1 VTVLVT
7 GGAGYIGSHMVHALV
22 DAGRR
27 VVVLDDL
34 STGFRWALPRQARLI
49 VGDIGDQMLVEKLI
63 AEHEV
68 TAILHFAGSIVVPES
83 IRDPLGYYLNNTVK
97 TRAVLAA
104 AVTAGVGRF
113 VFSSTAAV
121 YGTPAVCPVTE
132 DAPTLPL
139 NPYGASK
146 LMSERMLADTAA
158 AHDFR
163 FVALRYF
170 NVAGADPAGRMGL
183 STRGATHLLKIAC
196 ETALGRRPVMEVF
209 GTDYPTADGTG
220 VRDYIHVSDLV
231 AAHLLALQHL
241 EGGGESG
248 VFNCGYGRGFS
259 VLEVIEA
266 VRRVSGHDFPV
277 VYGPRRPGDAAMV
290 IADSR
295 RLADTFGWR
304 PRYDR
309 LETIVAHALAWED
322 RLMRGGARE
331 GQSRREDREEER
343 VGA

>member
-104 AVTAGVGRF
+104 AVAAGVGRF

-170 NVAGADPAGRMGL
+170 NVAGADPAGRTGL

>member
-1 VTVLVT
+1 MTVLVT

-104 AVTAGVGRF
+104 AVAAGVGRF

-170 NVAGADPAGRMGL
+170 NVAGADPAGRTGL

>member
-1 VTVLVT
+1 MTVLVT
-7 GGAGYIGSHMVHALV
+7 GGAGYIGGHMVHALV

-49 VGDIGDQMLVEKLI
+49 VGDIGDQMLVEKLVG
-63 AEHEV
+63 EHDI

-104 AVTAGVGRF
+104 AVAAGVGRF

-132 DAPTLPL
+132 DSPTLPL

-146 LMSERMLADTAA
+146 LMSERMLADTAV

-170 NVAGADPAGRMGL
+170 NVAGADPAGRTGL

-196 ETALGRRPVMEVF
+196 ETALGRRPVMEVY

-241 EGGGESG
+241 EDGGASG

-277 VYGPRRPGDAAMV
+277 VYGPCRPGDAAMV

-322 RLMRGGARE
+322 RLMRIAARE
-331 GQSRREDREEER
+331 DQSRHEDREEER

>member
-1 VTVLVT
+1 MTVLVT

-22 DAGRR
+22 DAGRD

-34 STGFRWALPRQARLI
+34 STGFRSALPPEASLV
-49 VGDIGDQMLVEKLI
+49 VGDIGDQTLVERI
-63 AEHEV
+63 ITEHEV
-68 TAILHFAGSIVVPES
+68 TAVLHFAGSIVVPAS

-97 TRAVLAA
+97 TRAVMAA
-104 AVTAGVGRF
+104 AVARGVTRF

-121 YGTPAVCPVTE
+121 YGTPAICPVTE
-132 DAPTLPL
+132 DAATVPL

-146 LMSERMLADTAA
+146 LMSERMLADTSA
-158 AHDFR
+158 AHDFEY
-163 FVALRYF
+163 VALRYF
-170 NVAGADPAGRMGL
+170 NVAGADPAGRTGL

-196 ETALGRRPVMEVF
+196 ETALGRRPVMEVY

-231 AAHLLALQHL
+231 AAHLLALEHL
-241 EGGGESG
+241 EGGGTSG

-277 VYGPRRPGDAAMV
+277 VYAPRRPGDAAMV

-295 RLADTFGWR
+295 RLAQTFGWR

-322 RLMRGGARE
+322 RLVRLAARD
-331 GQSRREDREEER
+331 GQRRVDPDEER